1 MTASSGGNT
10 QINVTTGPVMEFDDE
25 KYVTMADLEKAMRQT
40 ADGVYANLRTP
51 AGRYATGVR

>member
-1 MTASSGGNT
+1 MAPSNGGNT
-10 QINVTTGPVMEFDDE
+10 QINVTTGPVMEFDGE
-25 KYVTMADLEKAMRQT
+25 KYVTLTDMEKAMRKT